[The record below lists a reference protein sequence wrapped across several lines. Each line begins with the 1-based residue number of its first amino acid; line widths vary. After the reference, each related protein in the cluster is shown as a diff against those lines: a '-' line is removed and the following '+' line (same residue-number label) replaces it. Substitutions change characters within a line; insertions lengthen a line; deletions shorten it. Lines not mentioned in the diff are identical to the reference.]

1 MKTLY
6 VIAAGLMLTL
16 TAKAQTFTLKSADL
30 QGQATHKQ
38 VYNGFGCT
46 GSNVSP
52 QLSWENAPEGTQ
64 SFAVVMYDPDAP
76 TGRGWTHWVT
86 FDIPAA
92 TKEIKTGSGDLTK
105 TTLPKEVIQSITD
118 YGTYGYGGPCPPE
131 GDKPHK
137 YEITVFALKTAKL
150 GLDKNTNPSIVG
162 FYINANTLAKAT
174 LTTYYQR

>member
-6 VIAAGLMLTL
+6 VIAVGLMLTL
-16 TAKAQTFTLKSADL
+16 TAKAQTFTLKSSDL

-52 QLSWENAPEGTQ
+52 QLSWENAPEGTK

-86 FDIPAA
+86 FDIPAT
-92 TKEIKTGSGDLTK
+92 TKEIKTGSGDPTK
-105 TTLPKEVIQSITD
+105 TTLPREVIQSITD